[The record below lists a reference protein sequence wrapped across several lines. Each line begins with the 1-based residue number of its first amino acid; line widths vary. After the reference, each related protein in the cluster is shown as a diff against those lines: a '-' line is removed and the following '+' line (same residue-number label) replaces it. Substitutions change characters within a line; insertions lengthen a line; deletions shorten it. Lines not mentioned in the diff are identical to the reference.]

1 MAGNDV
7 KSAIIPNHELVEEL
21 KKSIIRTFE
30 NQKVNSYFKDNI
42 LGADLVYTLLL
53 SKYIKETRFLLGG
66 IGIYSKYAWI
76 ASLKD
81 KEDIISTNAFK

>member
-1 MAGNDV
+1 M
-7 KSAIIPNHELVEEL
+7 
-21 KKSIIRTFE
+21 
-30 NQKVNSYFKDNI
+30 
-42 LGADLVYTLLL
+42 GADLVYMLLL